1 MPKRNTRRNS
11 RKRRGGNPI
20 AAATRN
26 FQSAT
31 NARVEKTKQQ
41 VTHAVVT
48 AKNQAQHAVQKAKTT
63 AENTVATQINNAA
76 AAVRPKPP
84 PPTALAKSVAVNL
97 LAPVH
102 HAIKHGARA
111 VRKVVAGTPNVSAHH
126 VAVATKQAHAAADG
140 ELKRQALLQAA
151 QKQQRALVAAQSTT
165 PPTGLVT
172 SPMVGGRKKRRTRGL
187 IGKVAYLGAD
197 FTGDVARGTGALVQ
211 NVPVVGEYGKNV
223 VDFTGRAG
231 SDIFNFAGRTG
242 DEAVDLAV
250 LPFKNLLGKSRKS
263 PHHKTKK
270 KKNRRGG
277 KRKSRKGGGRR
288 SRRTRRSSRRSRRTR
303 RSSRRSRRSRRNRRR

>member
-1 MPKRNTRRNS
+1 MPKRNRRRNS

-84 PPTALAKSVAVNL
+84 PPTALAKSAAVNL

-102 HAIKHGARA
+102 RAIKHGARA
-111 VRKVVAGTPNVSAHH
+111 VHKVVAGTPGVSTQH
-126 VAVATKQAHAAADG
+126 VVAATKQAHATANG

-172 SPMVGGRKKRRTRGL
+172 SPMVGGRKKRRARGL

-197 FTGDVARGTGALVQ
+197 FTGDVARGTGAMVK
-211 NVPVVGEYGKNV
+211 NVPVVGEYGKDV
-223 VDFTGRAG
+223 LDFTGRAG
-231 SDIFNFAGRTG
+231 SDILNFAGRTG

-263 PHHKTKK
+263 PRHKTKK

-277 KRKSRKGGGRR
+277 KRKSRKGG
-288 SRRTRRSSRRSRRTR
+288 SRRR
-303 RSSRRSRRSRRNRRR
+303 SRRSRRSRRRRSRRNRRR